1 MISTSKPV
9 EEGGEEKKKM
19 KTRPCG
25 QLEDVKVGRWN
36 GRGREDVASTQSDFK
51 IGFEVKCFHCFA
63 RREESDCMLCRPVSD
78 N

>member
-9 EEGGEEKKKM
+9 EEGGEEKKEM
-19 KTRPCG
+19 KTRACG
-25 QLEDVKVGRWN
+25 RLEDVKVGRWN
-36 GRGREDVASTQSDFK
+36 GPGREDVASTQSDFK

-63 RREESDCMLCRPVSD
+63 RREESDRVLCRPVAD